1 MGDLGYTYAMD
12 KPPDGDKPAKKRT
25 GPRKMTRERLG
36 NIARFHVE
44 RFSTATGH
52 LRVVLMRRCDRAIRV
67 HGGDRALAATWV
79 EEVLES
85 LVRAGGLN
93 DQKFA
98 LSKAQALRRKGKT
111 AGRIRAA
118 LMAKGVPRE
127 LIDQAVMDSAG
138 PGDEDSAF
146 EAALAY
152 VRRRRLGHFRPKE
165 RRKLDPLER
174 RKQEQ
179 KDLAALARA
188 GFSFDIARR
197 ALETKD

>member
-1 MGDLGYTYAMD
+1 ME
-12 KPPDGDKPAKKRT
+12 KPETPEKPVRKRT
-25 GPRKMTRERLG
+25 EPRKMTRERLG

-44 RFSTATGH
+44 RFSTTTGH
-52 LRVVLMRRCDRAIRV
+52 LRVVLMRRIDRAIRV

-93 DQKFA
+93 DRQFA
-98 LSKAQALRRKGKT
+98 LSKAQALRRKGRT
-111 AGRIRAA
+111 PGRIRAA

-127 LIDQAVMDSAG
+127 LIDQAVADSSG
-138 PGDEDSAF
+138 PDDADDAYA
-146 EAALAY
+146 AALAY
-152 VRRRRLGHFRPKE
+152 VRRRRLGAFRPKE
-165 RRKLDPLER
+165 RRETDPQEKR
-174 RKQEQ
+174 RQEQ

-197 ALETKD
+197 ALAAED